1 MPDRQVPDSKWSV
14 SAATEINDLLQ
25 PRPGHMMLLG
35 LCSLE
40 LRCCWRLFDS
50 GMPGGTRCSRRAP
63 RGGVSRVPNS
73 YQIAVLDIS
82 VLRYGEGED
91 ATNLKA

>member
-1 MPDRQVPDSKWSV
+1 
-14 SAATEINDLLQ
+14 
-25 PRPGHMMLLG
+25 
-35 LCSLE
+35 
-40 LRCCWRLFDS
+40 
-50 GMPGGTRCSRRAP
+50 MPGGTRCSSCAP